1 MSKTAKATFAL
12 MVVTILSKI
21 LGLLRE
27 SVLASAYGTGV
38 YAAAYTTANSIP
50 IVLFAIIG
58 SSLATSLI
66 PLYSRLSVEDSE
78 ERAIGFLN
86 TVINIVIIVSIVLS
100 VIGIVFA
107 GPLVRLFAPGFKG
120 QTYNLCVNYTRML
133 LPSLV
138 FVGLANVYTAYLQ
151 VKKRFVASG
160 IIGMPYSL
168 IIIGS
173 IIISI
178 NTSPNVLVWGTLLA
192 IASKALIQLPFLY
205 KEGYKYSTR
214 VDLKDPIMKDMMVLI
229 LPVVIGVGANQ
240 ISAIV
245 DKSLASL
252 LGANVVSSFAYATRL
267 YEFVQALFIASIL
280 AVIFPKLS
288 KLAVSDKMDSFIT
301 SMKQTINVVLIALVP
316 VVAGCIVLAK
326 PIVEILL
333 QRKAFTAN
341 DTVMTAT
348 ILMIYVTGIIAF
360 SVRDVMSRGFY
371 SMGDSKTPMFNG
383 IIAITLNIILD
394 LVLIKPLGYTGL
406 ALATSISAYIALV
419 VFIMT
424 MKKRVENFTV
434 KDNLIVFAKCLI
446 ASLIMSLVVYFIYYT
461 LGNILVGGFMVKLV
475 RLAASVMVGVV
486 VYIVVMYLSKV
497 EEFMILFNMVKNIG
511 KNKIKKVTN

>member
-21 LGLLRE
+21 LGLMRE
-27 SVLASAYGTGV
+27 SVMASAYGTGV
-38 YAAAYTTANSIP
+38 YTAAYNTANNIP

-86 TVINIVIIVSIVLS
+86 TVINIVILVSIGLS
-100 VIGIVFA
+100 LIGIVFA
-107 GPLVRLFAPGFKG
+107 GPLVKLFAPGFEG
-120 QTYNLCVNYTRML
+120 RTYDLCVNYTRIL

-160 IIGMPYSL
+160 IIGMPYS
-168 IIIGS
+168 IIIIAS
-173 IIISI
+173 ILISI

-192 IASKALIQLPFLY
+192 IASKALIQLPFLHR
-205 KEGYKYSTR
+205 EGYRYSAK
-214 VDLKDPIMKDMMVLI
+214 VNLGDPIMKDMMILI

-240 ISAIV
+240 ISAVV
-245 DKSLASL
+245 DKALASL
-252 LGANVVSSFAYATRL
+252 LGANVVSSFGYATRL

-301 SMKQTINVVLIALVP
+301 SMKQTINVVVIALVP
-316 VVAGCIVLAK
+316 IVAGCIVLAR

-333 QRKAFTAN
+333 QRKAFTAD
-341 DTVMTAT
+341 DTIMTAT

-360 SVRDVMSRGFY
+360 SVRDVMSRAFY
-371 SMGDSKTPMFNG
+371 SMGDSKTPMING
-383 IIAITLNIILD
+383 LVAIALNIILD
-394 LVLIKPLGYTGL
+394 LALIRPLGYTGL

-419 VFIMT
+419 VFIIT

-434 KDNLIVFAKCLI
+434 KDNLIVFIKCLVAAI
-446 ASLIMSLVVYFIYYT
+446 IMSIIVYFIYYG
-461 LGNILVGGFMVKLV
+461 LGNVLAGGFLVKLIK
-475 RLAASVMVGVV
+475 LAISVGVGAI
-486 VYIVVMYLSKV
+486 VYLGAMYIFKI
-497 EEFMILFNMVKNIG
+497 EEFIILFNMFKNMG
-511 KNKIKKVTN
+511 KNKIKKVTK

>member
-168 IIIGS
+168 IIIG
-173 IIISI
+173 
-178 NTSPNVLVWGTLLA
+178 L
-192 IASKALIQLPFLY
+192 
-205 KEGYKYSTR
+205 
-214 VDLKDPIMKDMMVLI
+214 
-229 LPVVIGVGANQ
+229 
-240 ISAIV
+240 
-245 DKSLASL
+245 
-252 LGANVVSSFAYATRL
+252 
-267 YEFVQALFIASIL
+267 
-280 AVIFPKLS
+280 
-288 KLAVSDKMDSFIT
+288 
-301 SMKQTINVVLIALVP
+301 
-316 VVAGCIVLAK
+316 
-326 PIVEILL
+326 
-333 QRKAFTAN
+333 
-341 DTVMTAT
+341 
-348 ILMIYVTGIIAF
+348 
-360 SVRDVMSRGFY
+360 
-371 SMGDSKTPMFNG
+371 
-383 IIAITLNIILD
+383 
-394 LVLIKPLGYTGL
+394 
-406 ALATSISAYIALV
+406 
-419 VFIMT
+419 
-424 MKKRVENFTV
+424 
-434 KDNLIVFAKCLI
+434 
-446 ASLIMSLVVYFIYYT
+446 SLIHI
-461 LGNILVGGFMVKLV
+461 
-475 RLAASVMVGVV
+475 
-486 VYIVVMYLSKV
+486 
-497 EEFMILFNMVKNIG
+497 
-511 KNKIKKVTN
+511 